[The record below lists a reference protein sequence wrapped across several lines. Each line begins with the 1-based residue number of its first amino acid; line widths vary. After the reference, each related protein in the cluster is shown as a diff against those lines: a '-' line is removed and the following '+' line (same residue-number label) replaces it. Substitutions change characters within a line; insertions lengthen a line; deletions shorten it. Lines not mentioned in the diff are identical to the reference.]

1 MKTLDEMHADDIR
14 SRGTDAFW
22 LGYAIATIRG
32 ARERALHG
40 EPVLGYLTDALHQ
53 LTVEREIARQ
63 RAAAEVER

>member
-1 MKTLDEMHADDIR
+1 MKTLDEMHAEEIR

-22 LGYAIATIRG
+22 LGYAIATIKG

-40 EPVLGYLTDALHQ
+40 ETVLGYLTDALDQ

-63 RAAAEVER
+63 RVAAEETK